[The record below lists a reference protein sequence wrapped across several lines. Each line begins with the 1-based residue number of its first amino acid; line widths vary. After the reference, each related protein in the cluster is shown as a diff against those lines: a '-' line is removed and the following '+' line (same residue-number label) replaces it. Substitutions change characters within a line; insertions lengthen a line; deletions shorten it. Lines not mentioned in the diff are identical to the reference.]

1 MPEPVSSTSDVDD
14 YDCYDDDYDCY
25 DDDYE
30 SYGDGYGSYGEG
42 YESYGDDG
50 ADSESYGD
58 DGADSESYGVEDDN
72 EDSQGDSSTEIRRSK
87 RKRRPSE
94 RYTAGASTAL
104 KVPSQS
110 SDMPS
115 ATEAMKSEDADKWIE
130 AIHSELADLR
140 EMRML

>member
-14 YDCYDDDYDCY
+14 YESY

-30 SYGDGYGSYGEG
+30 SYDDCYGSYGEG
-42 YESYGDDG
+42 Y
-50 ADSESYGD
+50 ESYGD

-72 EDSQGDSSTEIRRSK
+72 EDSQGDLSTEIRRSK

-104 KVPSQS
+104 KVASQS
-110 SDMPS
+110 SEMPS

-130 AIHSELADLR
+130 AIHSELASLR